1 MTREAG
7 QPGKFY
13 KMKFNMIRNIISPK
27 YFLGIVGRMNVVS
40 GNDNIN
46 RVLAFGQG
54 TDGVGSMFLHTSNHE
69 GMNAIGYKKYSQ
81 LVRKLYKRS

>member
-1 MTREAG
+1 M
-7 QPGKFY
+7 
-13 KMKFNMIRNIISPK
+13 
-27 YFLGIVGRMNVVS
+27 
-40 GNDNIN
+40 
-46 RVLAFGQG
+46 LAFCQG